1 LADNIATSLDKNNSQ
16 QIVTTATGDEDE
28 EYDIPDEIEDILG
41 ILVLSLYIH
50 VHQIMSRPPFMD
62 RHIVFIC
69 LSVSELR
76 QVSGFSPGTPVSST
90 NKTDHQ
96 NMTEILLKVA

>member
-41 ILVLSLYIH
+41 ILVSLYTCTSNYVSPPIH
-50 VHQIMSRPPFMD
+50 GQTYCFYLS
-62 RHIVFIC
+62 IC
-69 LSVSELR
+69 
-76 QVSGFSPGTPVSST
+76 Q
-90 NKTDHQ
+90 
-96 NMTEILLKVA
+96 

>member
-1 LADNIATSLDKNNSQ
+1 MTDNIATSLDKNNSQ

-50 VHQIMSRPPFMD
+50 VHEIMSRPHSWRDILFLFVYLSV
-62 RHIVFIC
+62 H
-69 LSVSELR
+69 LSVSCGKSVVFPWVL
-76 QVSGFSPGTPVSST
+76 QFPSPIKLTT
-90 NKTDHQ
+90 R
-96 NMTEILLKVA
+96 I